1 MFTDHRF
8 FFNYPSFKVI
18 VLFNALN
25 INSHIFFFSFYVPL
39 TKIKKKYGDLSDMK
53 KNPYKRRKISL
64 SHEMKT
70 REQYRKKQQTN
81 GNRAIWLVCWM
92 DTNARGF
99 WFVKRTLGWKNLI
112 PKDQSRN
119 QPILRFD
126 VILQRDWPIE
136 QFLLHIRVFFDG
148 KTKSRCFHLFIHWL
162 IKQIRTP
169 AENTFQGNAK
179 IALYV
184 SKKDDVWRKK
194 CGC

>member
-1 MFTDHRF
+1 MVKGSADLKMFTDHRF
-8 FFNYPSFKVI
+8 LFNYPSFKVI

-39 TKIKKKYGDLSDMK
+39 TKIKKKK
-53 KNPYKRRKISL
+53 KTVIWVIRRKTRINEERFPC
-64 SHEMKT
+64 HMKWKLANNT
-70 REQYRKKQQTN
+70 EKKQQTN

-99 WFVKRTLGWKNLI
+99 WFLKRTLGWKNLI
-112 PKDQSRN
+112 PKDLSRN

-162 IKQIRTP
+162 IKQIK
-169 AENTFQGNAK
+169 NTC
-179 IALYV
+179 
-184 SKKDDVWRKK
+184 RKHFSM
-194 CGC
+194 